1 MASPIVER
9 RPGDVPVVDLT
20 HADAPGRIDRACRT
34 TGFVA
39 LTGHGVPSQL
49 REELLDAARRFF
61 ALPIETKAEIGLAAG
76 GTAWRGWF
84 PLGDEL
90 TSGVPDLKEGFY
102 VGRELAPSPLP
113 LHGPNL
119 WPADVPELRAAVLAW
134 MTAMEDLGQR
144 TLAAMATALGLGA
157 DWFRRELTADP
168 TVLFRIF
175 RYPPHPRDAI
185 DRWGVGEHTDYGL
198 LTLLAHD
205 GTPGL
210 EVRTAGDTWIA
221 VDPDPELV
229 ICNLGDMLD
238 RLTLG
243 RYRSTPHRVRNVGAA
258 DRISLP
264 FFLDP
269 GWSTHVQ
276 PLPLRDDWAVPRD
289 RAERWDRADLTA
301 VEGPYGNWLLDK
313 VRRVFPQL
321 AASVLGGQGDGSALG
336 PGSAQG
342 GASR

>member
-1 MASPIVER
+1 VEI
-9 RPGDVPVVDLT
+9 PVIDIAAV
-20 HADAPGRIDRACRT
+20 DAPEAIDRACRT
-34 TGFVA
+34 TGFFA
-39 LTGHGVPSQL
+39 ITGHGIDPSARL
-49 REELLDAARRFF
+49 AVIDAAHRFF
-61 ALPIETKAEIGLAAG
+61 ALDRAAKERVALAHG

-102 VGRELAPSPLP
+102 VGRDLPADRIGVP

-119 WPADVPELRAAVLAW
+119 WPVEVPELQGAVDAW
-134 MTAMEDLGQR
+134 MATMESLGQQV
-144 TLAAMATALGLGA
+144 LAAMATGLGLAGT
-157 DWFRRELTADP
+157 WFGDGITADP

-175 RYPPHPRDAI
+175 RYPPHPDAAELP
-185 DRWGVGEHTDYGL
+185 DAPRRWGVAEHTDYGL
-198 LTLLAHD
+198 VTLLAHD

-210 EVRTAGDTWIA
+210 EVNVRGTWVD

-243 RYRSTPHRVRNVGAA
+243 RYRSTPHRVRNTAGH

-269 GWSTHVQ
+269 SWDAVVQ
-276 PLPLRDDWAVPRD
+276 PLPLDDGWVVP
-289 RAERWDRADLTA
+289 AERSDRWDRADLST
-301 VEGPYGNWLLDK
+301 VDGPYGDWLVAK
-313 VRRVFPQL
+313 VSRVFPQL
-321 AASVLGGQGDGSALG
+321 ADAVLGEA
-336 PGSAQG
+336 G
-342 GASR
+342 GAKA

>member
-1 MASPIVER
+1 VQRTVPNPASA
-9 RPGDVPVVDLT
+9 VPVVDIS
-20 HADAPGRIDRACRT
+20 AGDAPALIDAACRRN
-34 TGFVA
+34 GFVA
-39 LTGHGVPSQL
+39 LTGHGVTAEQ
-49 REELLDAARRFF
+49 REQLLDAARRLF
-61 ALPIETKAEIGLAAG
+61 ALPTAVKQQVGLARG

-102 VGRELAPSPLP
+102 VGRELPPSPLP

-119 WPADVPELRAAVLAW
+119 WPHEHVPDLAVAVTEW
-134 MTAMEDLGQR
+134 MAAMESLGQR
-144 TLAAMATALGLGA
+144 VLAAMATALGVGA
-157 DWFRRELTADP
+157 DWFANGLTADP

-175 RYPPHPRDAI
+175 RYPPHPADAP

-198 LTLLAHD
+198 VTLLAHD

-210 EVRTAGDTWIA
+210 EVRTADGWVA
-221 VDPDPELV
+221 VDPDPDLI

-238 RLTLG
+238 RLTGG
-243 RYRSTPHRVRNVGAA
+243 RYRSTPHRVRNHAGH

-269 GWSTHVQ
+269 SWNAVVE
-276 PLPLRDDWAVPRD
+276 PLPLHDDWVTP
-289 RAERWDRADLTA
+289 AERAARWDQADLTEFHG
-301 VEGPYGNWLLDK
+301 VYGDWLLAK

-321 AASVLGGQGDGSALG
+321 ADAVLD
-336 PGSAQG
+336 
-342 GASR
+342 

>member
-1 MASPIVER
+1 MARVDHGWGRGQLTGSAGTLRCVE
-9 RPGDVPVVDLT
+9 VPVVDIGRS
-20 HADAPGRIDRACRT
+20 DAPALIDRACRT
-34 TGFVA
+34 TGFFA
-39 LTGHGVPSQL
+39 LSGHGVPTEL
-49 REELLDAARRFF
+49 RMSLLDAARRFF
-61 ALPIETKAEIGLAAG
+61 DLPRDVKERVALATG

-102 VGRELAPSPLP
+102 VGRELPPSTLP
-113 LHGPNL
+113 LHGPNV
-119 WPADVPELRAAVLAW
+119 WPAEVPELRAAVTAW
-134 MTAMEDLGQR
+134 MQAMEELGQR
-144 TLAAMATALGLGA
+144 TLAAMADGLGL
-157 DWFRRELTADP
+157 DPRWFRSELTSDP

-175 RYPPHPRDAI
+175 RYPPHPPGAD

-210 EVRTAGDTWIA
+210 EVRTTGDTWVE

-243 RYRSTPHRVRNVGAA
+243 RYRSTAHRVRNVAGH

-269 GWSTHVQ
+269 GWDVVVR
-276 PLPLRDDWAVPRD
+276 PLPIDDGWEAPRE
-289 RAERWDRADLTA
+289 RSERWDRADLTTVDGA
-301 VEGPYGNWLLDK
+301 YGDWLLAK

-321 AASVLGGQGDGSALG
+321 AEAVLDH
-336 PGSAQG
+336 P
-342 GASR
+342 